1 MQSSIKNDE
10 HMRGFLLPLEKSMSY
25 PLFYRISTI
34 KEDDIVDIETS
45 KAKKGGKY
53 DSVSTN

>member
-1 MQSSIKNDE
+1 
-10 HMRGFLLPLEKSMSY
+10 MRGFLLPLEKSMSY